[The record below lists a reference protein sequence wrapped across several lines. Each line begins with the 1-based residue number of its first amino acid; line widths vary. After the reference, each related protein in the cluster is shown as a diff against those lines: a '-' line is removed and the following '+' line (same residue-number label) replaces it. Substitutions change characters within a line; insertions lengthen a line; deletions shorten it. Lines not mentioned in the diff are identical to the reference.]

1 MTINFYK
8 AQLLFIAILF
18 LTGISN
24 MCFAQQGTVSGKVVD
39 ESGESLSGA
48 SVLIKGTG
56 KGIAT
61 DGQGNFSLTL
71 PDQNVTLVVSSL
83 GYATTNILLHGES
96 SITIKLLS
104 ANKQIE
110 QVVVVGYGTQRKK
123 DLTGSSAS
131 VKGSEIANIPALT
144 ATQAIQGKVAGV
156 QITSSGAPGSA
167 PNVRIRGVGSIL
179 GGVDPLYVVDGIIT
193 TDIRNINSND
203 IVSVDILKDA
213 SSTAIYGARAANGVV
228 LITTKA
234 GSKTK
239 FTVSYNGY
247 AGVKLLTHKVAMAG
261 PGLYTLYSNEA
272 AGANVITNSDI
283 TGSTNW
289 YDVISRPAFMQN
301 HNISLGGGKNKYRYF
316 FSGGYLKEEG
326 ILKGNDYERFA
337 VRYNSD
343 IALSAKLKV
352 GSNLSFSHYTSN
364 NKPYAVFTS
373 AYNAAPIYNARNPDG
388 SYGSTTKSDVGNP
401 LATLDYT
408 HDKSYGNRGEGS
420 VWGEYKITRNLTF
433 RSSFGIDAEQNN
445 GQNYVPVY
453 QVGTTTQRNMNSQLY
468 YSADSIYQY
477 VWDNYF
483 TYNKLFGTDHNLTIT
498 AGHTAERRN
507 GWTQNSSKP
516 DVANDKTKWKLNFT
530 DTVGGQQNIRR
541 PIGNYYKRESYFI
554 RTNYKFKDKYL
565 VNATFRRDANSNFS
579 PAHRWANFPSLGV
592 GWVLNKESFMS
603 HQKTFDNLKLRASYG
618 FAGNDV
624 IGPNSFL
631 LAPTDQ
637 LYAYFGTNRVNGAIP
652 TGIVDPNLQ
661 WEVTK
666 EFDLGLE
673 FSALDGKLTGE
684 VDYYNKK
691 ATKAL
696 YIIPIVNVGFGS
708 FFLTNAADILNK
720 GLELSLGWNKAVN
733 SSFKYAIRGNIT
745 FNKNRVENIGSGKAL
760 DFGSLG
766 NGFSATRTIVGQPI
780 GSFWVYKTNGIY
792 QNAAD
797 VAATPHITNTQ
808 PGDLKIVDTNGDGI
822 IDDNDRVFVGSY
834 QPKYYGGINA
844 SVTWKKFDF
853 SADIYGSGGN
863 KVYNAKKGAR
873 YGGNY
878 NVEYDVAIHRWQPG
892 SNNNKYPRAFNGV
905 PYPTDYYIENGS
917 FVRVNNLTTG
927 YTVHPKRAKS
937 HVESIRVYASAQNPF
952 LLTKYT
958 GFTPELP
965 GNQNEAGIELNIYP
979 VSATYMIGLNIQ
991 FK

>member
-1 MTINFYK
+1 MIDNFYK
-8 AQLLFIAILF
+8 TRLLIITILLLAGIA
-18 LTGISN
+18 SDS
-24 MCFAQQGTVSGKVVD
+24 FAQQKSVTGNVIS
-39 ESGESLSGA
+39 ESGEPLSGA
-48 SVLIKGTG
+48 SVVIKGSG
-56 KGIAT
+56 KGTAT
-61 DGQGNFSLTL
+61 DAQGNFTL
-71 PDQNVTLVVSSL
+71 SISNPNATLIVSSL
-83 GYATTNILLHGES
+83 GYATNDVLLHGES
-96 SITIKLLS
+96 SVIIKLVS
-104 ANKQIE
+104 ANRQIE

-131 VKGSEIANIPALT
+131 VKGSDIANIPALT

-239 FTVSYNGY
+239 FNVSYNGY
-247 AGVKLLTHKVAMAG
+247 AGVKILTHKVDLAG

-272 AGANVITNSDI
+272 AGANVITNADI

-289 YDVISRPAFMQN
+289 YDEITHPAFMQN
-301 HNISLGGGKNKYRYF
+301 HNISLSGGKNKYRYF
-316 FSGGYLKEEG
+316 ISGGYLKEEG
-326 ILKGNDYERFA
+326 ILKGNDYQRINF
-337 VRYNSD
+337 RYNSD
-343 IALSAKLKV
+343 ITISAKLKA
-352 GSNLSFSHYTSN
+352 GTNLSYSHYVSN
-364 NKPYAVFTS
+364 NKPYSVFTS
-373 AYNAAPIYNARNPDG
+373 AYNAAPLYKAKNADG
-388 SYGSTTKSDVGNP
+388 SYGSTSKSDVGNP
-401 LATLDYT
+401 LATLEYT
-408 HDKSYGNRGEGS
+408 HDKSYGNRAEGS
-420 VWGEYKITRNLTF
+420 VWGEYKITRNLSF

-468 YSADSIYQY
+468 FSADSIYQY

-483 TYNKLFGTDHNLTIT
+483 TYNKLFGTDHNLTVT

-507 GWTQNSSKP
+507 GWTQNSSKS
-516 DVANDKTKWKLNFT
+516 DVVNDKSKWKLNFT
-530 DTVGGQQNIRR
+530 DTAGGQQNIRR

-554 RTNYKFKDKYL
+554 RTNYRFKDKYL

-579 PAHRWANFPSLGV
+579 PSHRWANFPSVGLG
-592 GWVLNKESFMS
+592 WAINKEAFMS

-618 FAGNDV
+618 FVGNDV

-637 LYAYFGTNRVNGAIP
+637 LYAYFGSNRVNGAIP

-673 FSALDGKLTGE
+673 FSALNGNLTGE
-684 VDYYNKK
+684 IDYYNKK

-708 FFLTNAADILNK
+708 SFLTNAADILNK
-720 GLELSLGWNKAVN
+720 GLELSLGWNKTVN
-733 SSFKYAIRGNIT
+733 SNFKYAFRGNIT
-745 FNKNRVENIGSGKAL
+745 LNKNRVENVGSGKAL
-760 DFGSLG
+760 DYGSLN

-792 QNAAD
+792 QTSAD
-797 VAATPHITNTQ
+797 VAATPHVTNTQ
-808 PGDLKIVDTNGDGI
+808 AGDLKIVDTNGDGV
-822 IDDNDRVFVGSY
+822 IDDNDRIYVGSY
-834 QPKYYGGINA
+834 QPKYYGGLNA
-844 SVTWKKFDF
+844 SINIKRYDF
-853 SADIYGSGGN
+853 SVDLYGSGGN

-892 SNNNKYPRAFNGV
+892 SNNNTYPRAFNGV

-917 FVRVNNLTTG
+917 FMRVNNVTAG
-927 YTVHPKRAKS
+927 YTVHPKAAKG
-937 HVESIRVYASAQNPF
+937 HIESVRVYASAQNPF

-979 VSATYMIGLNIQ
+979 ISSTYTIGLSVQ